1 MIFKGQRMLD
11 YFRVGVIAN
20 SHGVKGEVKVYPT
33 TDDITRFK
41 ELETVFLDE
50 NNSFKE
56 LHIKS
61 VKFVKNMVVLGF
73 EEYNN
78 MNDIL
83 GLKGM
88 ELYVNRENAIPLK
101 EGEFYVAD
109 MVGADIITD
118 EGKHFG
124 TLKDILKTG
133 ANDVYVV
140 ESDDGN
146 EVLFP
151 SIPECILEKD
161 FNNKTIKVHIMDGL
175 ID

>member
-1 MIFKGQRMLD
+1 MLD

-33 TDDITRFK
+33 TDDATRFK
-41 ELETVFLDE
+41 DLETIYLDE
-50 NNSFKE
+50 NGTYKE

-61 VKFVKNMVVLGF
+61 VKFVKNLVVLGF
-73 EEYNN
+73 KEYNN

-88 ELYVNRENAIPLK
+88 ELYVDRENAIPLN

-109 MVGADIITD
+109 MVGADIVTD
-118 EGKHFG
+118 EGNHFG
-124 TLKDILKTG
+124 TLQDVLKTG
-133 ANDVYVV
+133 ANDVYVIKTD
-140 ESDDGN
+140 EGK

-161 FNNKTIKVHIMDGL
+161 LENKKITVHIMDGL
-175 ID
+175 LD

>member
-1 MIFKGQRMLD
+1 MLD

-33 TDDITRFK
+33 TDDVKRFK
-41 ELETVFLDE
+41 NLEKVYLDE
-50 NNSFKE
+50 NGTYRE
-56 LHIKS
+56 LHIIS

-88 ELYVNRENAIPLK
+88 ELYVDRENAIPLN

-109 MVGADIITD
+109 MVGADVVTD
-118 EGKHFG
+118 EGNHFG
-124 TLKDILKTG
+124 TLKDVLKTG
-133 ANDVYVV
+133 ANDVYVI
-140 ESDDGN
+140 ETDEGK

-161 FNNKTIKVHIMDGL
+161 LEKKEIKVHIMDGL
-175 ID
+175 LD

>member
-1 MIFKGQRMLD
+1 MLD

-33 TDDITRFK
+33 TDDTDRFK
-41 ELETVFLDE
+41 DLETVYLDD
-50 NNSFKE
+50 NVTYRE
-56 LHIKS
+56 LHVKS
-61 VKFVKNMVVLGF
+61 VKYVKNMVVLGF
-73 EEYNN
+73 KEYNN

-88 ELYVNRENAIPLK
+88 DLYVDRENAIPLK

-109 MVGADIITD
+109 MIGADIVTD
-118 EGKHFG
+118 ENEHFG
-124 TLKDILKTG
+124 TLSNILKTG
-133 ANDVYVV
+133 ANDVYVIKT
-140 ESDDGN
+140 DNGK

-161 FNNKTIKVHIMDGL
+161 LESKVIKVHIMDGL
-175 ID
+175 LD

>member
-1 MIFKGQRMLD
+1 MLD

-50 NNSFKE
+50 NNSFKK

-124 TLKDILKTG
+124 TLKDVLKTG

-161 FNNKTIKVHIMDGL
+161 LNNKTIKVHIMDGL

>member
-1 MIFKGQRMLD
+1 MLD

-33 TDDITRFK
+33 TDDIERFK
-41 ELETVFLDE
+41 ELKTVYLNE
-50 NNSFKE
+50 NGSYKE
-56 LHIKS
+56 LHVNS
-61 VKFVKNMVVLGF
+61 VKYVKNMVVLGF
-73 EEYNN
+73 DEYDN

-88 ELYVNRENAIPLK
+88 ELYVDRENAIPLN

-109 MVGADIITD
+109 MIGADVVTD
-118 EGKHFG
+118 MGDHFG

-133 ANDVYVV
+133 ANDVYVIQT
-140 ESDDGN
+140 DDGK

-151 SIPECILEKD
+151 SIPECILEKYLE
-161 FNNKTIKVHIMDGL
+161 NKSIKVHIMDGL
-175 ID
+175 LD

>member
-1 MIFKGQRMLD
+1 MLD

-33 TDDITRFK
+33 TDDVTRFK
-41 ELETVFLDE
+41 DLETIYLDE
-50 NNSFKE
+50 NGTYKE

-61 VKFVKNMVVLGF
+61 VKYVKNMVVLGF

-88 ELYVNRENAIPLK
+88 ELYVDRENAIPLN

-109 MVGADIITD
+109 MVGADIVTD
-118 EGKHFG
+118 DGKHFG
-124 TLKDILKTG
+124 TLQDVLKTG
-133 ANDVYVV
+133 ANDVYVIKTD
-140 ESDDGN
+140 EGK

-161 FNNKTIKVHIMDGL
+161 LENKKITVHIMDGL
-175 ID
+175 LD

>member
-1 MIFKGQRMLD
+1 MLE

-20 SHGVKGEVKVYPT
+20 SHGVKGEVKVHPT
-33 TDDITRFK
+33 TDDINRFK
-41 ELETVFLDE
+41 DLDTVFLDE
-50 NNSFKE
+50 NGTYRE

-73 EEYNN
+73 EEFNN

-83 GLKGM
+83 GFKGM
-88 ELYVNRENAIPLK
+88 ELYVDRENAIPLN

-109 MVGADIITD
+109 MVGADIVT
-118 EGKHFG
+118 EGGAHFG
-124 TLKDILKTG
+124 TLKDVLKTG
-133 ANDVYVV
+133 ANDVYVINTD
-140 ESDDGN
+140 EGK

-161 FNNKTIKVHIMDGL
+161 LENKTIKVHIMDGL
-175 ID
+175 LD

>member
-1 MIFKGQRMLD
+1 MLD

-33 TDDITRFK
+33 TDDVNRFK
-41 ELETVFLDE
+41 DLETIYLDE
-50 NNSFKE
+50 NGTYKE

-88 ELYVNRENAIPLK
+88 DLYVDRENAIPLK

-109 MVGADIITD
+109 MVGADIVT
-118 EGKHFG
+118 
-124 TLKDILKTG
+124 
-133 ANDVYVV
+133 
-140 ESDDGN
+140 DDGN
-146 EVLFP
+146 HLAHLK
-151 SIPECILEKD
+151 ILLRQAP
-161 FNNKTIKVHIMDGL
+161 TMSML
-175 ID
+175 

>member
-1 MIFKGQRMLD
+1 MLD

-33 TDDITRFK
+33 TDDIERFK
-41 ELETVFLDE
+41 ELKTVYLNE
-50 NNSFKE
+50 NGSYKE
-56 LHIKS
+56 LHVNS
-61 VKFVKNMVVLGF
+61 VKYVKNMVVLGF
-73 EEYNN
+73 DEYDN

-88 ELYVNRENAIPLK
+88 ELYVDRENAIPLN

-109 MVGADIITD
+109 MIGADVVTD
-118 EGKHFG
+118 MGDHFG

-133 ANDVYVV
+133 ANDVYVIQT
-140 ESDDGN
+140 DDGK

-151 SIPECILEKD
+151 SIPECIFEKD
-161 FNNKTIKVHIMDGL
+161 LENKSIKVHIMDGL
-175 ID
+175 LD

>member
-1 MIFKGQRMLD
+1 MLD

-33 TDDITRFK
+33 TDDATRFK
-41 ELETVFLDE
+41 NLETIYLDE
-50 NNSFKE
+50 NGTYKE
-56 LHIKS
+56 PHIKS
-61 VKFVKNMVVLGF
+61 VKYVKKMVVLGF

-88 ELYVNRENAIPLK
+88 DLYVDRENAIPLN

-109 MVGADIITD
+109 MVGADIVTD
-118 EGKHFG
+118 DGNHFG
-124 TLKDILKTG
+124 TLQDVLKTG
-133 ANDVYVV
+133 ANDVYVIKTD
-140 ESDDGN
+140 EGK

-161 FNNKTIKVHIMDGL
+161 LENKKITVHIMDGL
-175 ID
+175 LD

>member
-1 MIFKGQRMLD
+1 MLD

-33 TDDITRFK
+33 TDDAARFK
-41 ELETVFLDE
+41 NLETIYLDE
-50 NNSFKE
+50 NGTYQE

-88 ELYVNRENAIPLK
+88 ELYVDRENAIPLN

-109 MVGADIITD
+109 MVGADIVTD
-118 EGKHFG
+118 EGNHFG
-124 TLKDILKTG
+124 TLQDVLKTG
-133 ANDVYVV
+133 ANDVYVIKT
-140 ESDDGN
+140 DDGK

-151 SIPECILEKD
+151 SIPECILRKD
-161 FNNKTIKVHIMDGL
+161 LENKVITVHIMDGL
-175 ID
+175 

>member
-1 MIFKGQRMLD
+1 MLE

-20 SHGVKGEVKVYPT
+20 SHGVKGEVKVHPT
-33 TDDITRFK
+33 TDDINRFK
-41 ELETVFLDE
+41 DLDTIFLDE
-50 NNSFKE
+50 NGTYRE

-73 EEYNN
+73 EEFNN

-83 GLKGM
+83 GFKGM
-88 ELYVNRENAIPLK
+88 ELYVDRENAIPLN

-109 MVGADIITD
+109 MIGADIITD
-118 EGKHFG
+118 EGNHFG
-124 TLKDILKTG
+124 TLKDVLKTG
-133 ANDVYVV
+133 ANDVYVINTD
-140 ESDDGN
+140 EGK

-161 FNNKTIKVHIMDGL
+161 LENKEIKVHIMDGL
-175 ID
+175 LD

>member
-1 MIFKGQRMLD
+1 MLD

-33 TDDITRFK
+33 TDDVNRFK
-41 ELETVFLDE
+41 ELETIYLDE
-50 NNSFKE
+50 NDTYRE

-73 EEYNN
+73 EEFNN

-83 GLKGM
+83 GFKGM
-88 ELYVNRENAIPLK
+88 DLYVDREHAIPLN

-109 MVGADIITD
+109 MVGADIVTD
-118 EGKHFG
+118 EGDHFG
-124 TLKDILKTG
+124 TLKDVIKTG
-133 ANDVYVV
+133 ANDVYVINT
-140 ESDDGN
+140 DDGK

-151 SIPECILEKD
+151 SIPDCILEKD
-161 FNNKTIKVHIMDGL
+161 LENKLIKVHIMDGL
-175 ID
+175 LD